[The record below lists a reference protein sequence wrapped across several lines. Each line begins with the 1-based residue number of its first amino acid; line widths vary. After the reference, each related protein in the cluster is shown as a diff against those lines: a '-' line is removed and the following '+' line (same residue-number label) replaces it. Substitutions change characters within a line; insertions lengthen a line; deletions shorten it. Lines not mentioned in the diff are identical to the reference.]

1 MASLRPEAFLVPS
14 GGGRQGRSPDRG
26 APPAGS
32 LQERADAGEGS
43 RVTRDT
49 SGTQGGR
56 QRSITGVLLKGLD
69 APVTRGLWGQR
80 QDSSEAAG

>member
-1 MASLRPEAFLVPS
+1 MLS
-14 GGGRQGRSPDRG
+14 GGGRQGRNPDRG
-26 APPAGS
+26 SPSAGS

-43 RVTRDT
+43 RVTRNT
-49 SGTQGGR
+49 WGTQGGR
-56 QRSITGVLLKGLD
+56 QRSVTGVLLKGPD